1 MYNAVENNFTIKSSC
16 SDPQLQLGNY
26 KAFRLELYAYF
37 GQIIIYEKIKKK
49 RRKTHTKKVGHK
61 LLKL

>member
-1 MYNAVENNFTIKSSC
+1 MYNAVTIKSSC

-37 GQIIIYEKIKKK
+37 GQITMYEKITKK
-49 RRKTHTKKVGHK
+49 RRKTHTKKVWS
-61 LLKL
+61 